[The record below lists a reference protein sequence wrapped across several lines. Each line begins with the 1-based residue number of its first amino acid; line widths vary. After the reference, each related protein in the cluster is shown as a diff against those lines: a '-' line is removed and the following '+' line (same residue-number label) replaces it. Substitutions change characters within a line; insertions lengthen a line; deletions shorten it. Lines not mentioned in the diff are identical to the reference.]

1 MNHQSFCLIGL
12 AVGETFKECS
22 IFSRGTPG
30 MSTGFQANTSVL
42 ARRKET
48 SAFLFGV
55 KLSPNLHGLGGVV
68 EAEAD
73 LLDFLGLGG
82 GTRKLQL

>member
-1 MNHQSFCLIGL
+1 MNQWSFCLIGL

-30 MSTGFQANTSVL
+30 MSTGFQANTSAL

-48 SAFLFGV
+48 STLFLFGV
-55 KLSPNLHGLGGVV
+55 KVSPNFHRLGRVV

-82 GTRKLQL
+82 GPGRL